1 MTVADGAEPTEPT
14 EPIDRPPRLDH
25 LSVAVLGLVTIAAYG
40 SWYYAFGVLF
50 DPILADTGWS
60 ESTIALAFSI
70 GIVANGFA
78 SMAGGRVL
86 DRAGSRVVLLIGG
99 LGGGLGLLATSVAP
113 NPVVFALVSAVA
125 MGLLGGFGFYHVTMT
140 CAVRLNPDRSARAI
154 AVLTIWGA
162 FASAIYLPSTAAL
175 VDRFDWRVT
184 VRILAVVVMAV
195 FLMAATVLRPVR
207 PETTEAPASM
217 RRILLSTIDRPERR
231 AFTLALA
238 LGWVAMSTILVYQVP
253 VMTAA
258 GLPLATAATV
268 AGLRGFSQTA
278 GRIPLGPIVERLG
291 SSRSVAL
298 ALGSISVSGVVLA
311 FSGRVVPAVIFALL
325 AGFGIG
331 AMSPL
336 QGIVVEELFD
346 RDTLGATMGSY
357 GLIGMGGGAI
367 GPALAG
373 ILADTSGSRRGVTVI
388 IVVCA
393 LVAAALA
400 LRIAPAQAADAA
412 ELGGSDYQHLPAV

>member
-1 MTVADGAEPTEPT
+1 MTAAETEAVDGRDGGR
-14 EPIDRPPRLDH
+14 IDH
-25 LSVAVLGLVTIAAYG
+25 VSVAILGLVTIAAYG

-70 GIVANGFA
+70 GIVANGVA
-78 SMAGGRVL
+78 SMIGGRVL
-86 DRAGSRVVLLIGG
+86 DRFGSRVVLLIGG
-99 LGGGLGLLATSVAP
+99 LGGGVGLLATSVAP
-113 NPVVFALVSAVA
+113 NPAVFTLVSAAA

-140 CAVRLNPDRSARAI
+140 CAVRLNPERSARAI

-175 VDRFDWRVT
+175 VDRYDWRVT
-184 VRILAVVVMAV
+184 IRVLAVVVIAV
-195 FLMAATVLRPVR
+195 FLLAAAVLRPIR
-207 PETTEAPASM
+207 PEPSDEPASM
-217 RRILLSTIDRPERR
+217 KRILLSTVDRPQRR
-231 AFTLALA
+231 AFTLAVA

-268 AGLRGFSQTA
+268 AGLRGLAQTA
-278 GRIPLGPIVERLG
+278 GRVPLGPIVERLG
-291 SSRSVAL
+291 STRSVAL
-298 ALGSISVSGVVLA
+298 ALSSIAAGGVVLA
-311 FSGRVVPAVIFALL
+311 FSGRLVPAVAFALL

-346 RDTLGATMGSY
+346 RETLGATMGSY
-357 GLIGMGGGAI
+357 GLIGMGGGAA

-373 ILADTSGSRRGVTVI
+373 ILADTSGSRRIVTGI

-393 LVAAALA
+393 LSAAVLA
-400 LRIAPAQAADAA
+400 LRIGTA
-412 ELGGSDYQHLPAV
+412 EGMTGPDPTE

>member
-1 MTVADGAEPTEPT
+1 MTTSVAPPPGR
-14 EPIDRPPRLDH
+14 IDH
-25 LSVAVLGLVTIAAYG
+25 VAVAVLGLVTIAAYG

-50 DPILADTGWS
+50 DPILTATGWR
-60 ESTIALAFSI
+60 ESTVAASFSV
-70 GIVANGFA
+70 GIVVNGFA
-78 SMAGGRVL
+78 SMAGGRLL
-86 DRAGSRVVLLIGG
+86 DRLGSRTVFLIGG
-99 LGGGLGLLATSVAP
+99 IGGGAALAATSLAP
-113 NPVVFALVSAVA
+113 DPLVFALTSAVA

-140 CAVRLNPDRSARAI
+140 CAVRLHPERSARAI

-162 FASAIYLPSTAAL
+162 FASAIYLPATAAL
-175 VDRFDWRVT
+175 VDRYDWRPT
-184 VRILAVVVMAV
+184 IRILAVIVAAV
-195 FLMAATVLRPVR
+195 FVLAAVVLRPVR
-207 PETTEAPASM
+207 PEPSDEPPASM
-217 RRILLSTIDRPERR
+217 LRILARTVDRPDRR

-238 LGWVAMSTILVYQVP
+238 LGWIAMSTILVYQVP

-291 SSRSVAL
+291 SARSMSL
-298 ALGSISVSGVVLA
+298 ALGAIAAGGVVLA
-311 FSGRVVPAVIFALL
+311 FAGHIAPAIAFALL

-357 GLIGMGGGAI
+357 NLIGMGGGAL

-373 ILADTSGSRRGVTVI
+373 VLADSSGSRRLVTGV

-393 LVAAALA
+393 IAASILA
-400 LRIAPAQAADAA
+400 LRIGTGAAPPGRPS
-412 ELGGSDYQHLPAV
+412 GGGDTPDRASE

>member
-1 MTVADGAEPTEPT
+1 MTSTRTSGPK
-14 EPIDRPPRLDH
+14 PRIDH
-25 LSVAVLGLVTIAAYG
+25 LSVAILGLVTIVAYG

-70 GIVANGFA
+70 GIVANGLA

-86 DRAGSRVVLLIGG
+86 DRAGSRTVLLVGG
-99 LGGGLGLLATSVAP
+99 LGGGLGLLATSAAP

-125 MGLLGGFGFYHVTMT
+125 MGLLGGFGFYHITMT
-140 CAVRLNPDRSARAI
+140 CAVRLNPDSSARAI

-184 VRILAVVVMAV
+184 IRILAAVVIAV
-195 FLMAATVLRPVR
+195 FVLAAAVLRPIR
-207 PETTEAPASM
+207 PERTEAPPSI
-217 RRILLSTIDRPERR
+217 RRILASTIDRPERR
-231 AFTLALA
+231 AFTLAIA

-268 AGLRGFSQTA
+268 AGLRGVAQTA
-278 GRIPLGPIVERLG
+278 GRVPLGPIVERLG

-298 ALGSISVSGVVLA
+298 ALSSIAAGGVVLA
-311 FSGRVVPAVIFALL
+311 FSGRVAPAVVFALL

-346 RDTLGATMGSY
+346 RETLGATMGSY

-367 GPALAG
+367 GPAVAG
-373 ILADTSGSRRGVTVI
+373 VLADTSGSRRVVTGI
-388 IVVCA
+388 IIVCA
-393 LVAAALA
+393 LSAAVLA
-400 LRIAPAQAADAA
+400 LRIRPPAA
-412 ELGGSDYQHLPAV
+412 EGEPLADG